1 MAQCLIVDAC
11 EAERARIQHLL
22 EPYEFDLDQAHD
34 AGEALEKCHGEMPE
48 LIMISER
55 LADMHAFDFIK
66 RVRKS
71 QEGRVPVVLVY
82 GEDADPSHIG
92 RAIWEGASECLM
104 LPFDADVLDGKLRQV
119 GLV

>member
-1 MAQCLIVDAC
+1 MTQCLIVDAC

-22 EPYEFDLDQAHD
+22 ERYKFELVEAHD
-34 AGEALEKCHGEMPE
+34 AGEALEKCSDGMPDM
-48 LIMISER
+48 IMMSER

-66 RVRKS
+66 KVRKS
-71 QEGRVPVVLVY
+71 GKGQAPVVLVY
-82 GEDADPSHIG
+82 GDDTDPSHIG

-104 LPFDADVLDGKLRQV
+104 QPFDADVLDGKLRQV